1 METFEINNEGLNVNE
16 LQEMLAME
24 RLDHICSIIKFQ
36 FGVECDWEING
47 DMEGFTIYLED
58 EIEDVYFHHKYSMED
73 LIDCDVTEQAY
84 FLRRW
89 LNTCISLQCIQ
100 DYENERVKNPDNN
113 VVPIRR

>member
-1 METFEINNEGLNVNE
+1 MAVEK
-16 LQEMLAME
+16 
-24 RLDHICSIIKFQ
+24 LDHICSLIKFK
-36 FGVECDWEING
+36 FGIGCDWEIDG
-47 DMEGFTIYLED
+47 ELEEFTIYLED
-58 EIEDVYFHHKYSMED
+58 EVEDVCFNHTYSLED

-100 DYENERVKNPDNN
+100 DYEKERGKNPYNN